1 MRFRNPNINNASI
14 AEQFAYKIEN
24 ERKQNMIRYYSPMI
38 LLLLFT
44 LSFSLYD
51 RHFFSARNIV
61 NVLEQMAVPLIL
73 STGVMF
79 VLIMG
84 SIDLSIEGMMG
95 FCGAFTSLLVLNSKN
110 ANDFGIWGAVIPLL
124 ICVCVGMITGLLH
137 VKLRIVSFVVTF
149 AVGNIVNGVGI
160 LLYKGQPA
168 TIKADWCDWVA
179 RTSVLGLPFITV
191 VAFVFFGVMCL
202 ILRNTAF
209 GSAVFAIGDNEAA
222 ARASGIKVDKVKVI
236 VFMITAL
243 SAGLA
248 GILSVSRLKLG
259 QVDIGYNQL
268 FPVITALVV
277 GGTSLSGG
285 VGGAVQTMVGVLIY
299 MELQNFL
306 TILGVDPNYKKAIQG
321 IIIIV
326 AVAITIH
333 RKRKSIAK

>member
-1 MRFRNPNINNASI
+1 MLFQNKNISSLSI
-14 AEQFAYKIEN
+14 AEQFSYKIER
-24 ERKQNMIRYYSPMI
+24 ERRQNRIRYYSPM
-38 LLLLFT
+38 LLLFVFT

-51 RHFFSARNIV
+51 THFFSIRNIV

-84 SIDLSIEGMMG
+84 SIDLSVEGMMG

-110 ANDFGIWGAVIPLL
+110 TNDFGIWGAIIPLL
-124 ICVCVGMITGLLH
+124 VCVLIGMITGFLH

-149 AVGNIVNGVGI
+149 AVGNIISGVAV

-168 TIKADWCDWVA
+168 TIKAEWCDWVA
-179 RTSVLGLPFITV
+179 RTTVLGIPFITV
-191 VAFVFFGVMCL
+191 LAFAYFAIMCL
-202 ILRNTAF
+202 ILGNTAF
-209 GSAVFAIGDNEAA
+209 GNAVFAIGDNETA
-222 ARASGIKVDKVKVI
+222 ARASGIYVDRVKI
-236 VFMITAL
+236 LVFMITAF
-243 SAGLA
+243 SAALA

-259 QVDIGYNQL
+259 QVDIGFNQL

-277 GGTSLSGG
+277 GGTALSGG
-285 VGGAVQTMVGVLIY
+285 VGGAVQTIVGVLIY

-306 TILGVDPNYKKAIQG
+306 TILGVNPDYKKAIQG

-326 AVAITIH
+326 AVAITIN